1 MDMYVQDIDTLA
13 GDLPMTHSA
22 YNTGLVMAL
31 GKVRRLHSVL
41 GAASI
46 RLAAGQ
52 SVFRRC
58 LAGPSYE

>member
-1 MDMYVQDIDTLA
+1 
-13 GDLPMTHSA
+13 MTHSA

-41 GAASI
+41 GAAPI
-46 RLAAGQ
+46 RLPAGQ